1 LQILTSIPGLLFKS
15 INAQVTDAYS
25 EGSEWR
31 KNIFQNNTQKKKGLH
46 RGGQFCCQP
55 CLPGEWK
62 ADDCTVDE
70 GKPRCKPCQEGKEY
84 TDEEHY
90 SSRCRRCQFCDG
102 GHGLEVEKNCTRTQ
116 NTKCRCKP
124 NFFCSTSVCEHC
136 DPCITCEHGIIEECT
151 QTSNTKCKEQ
161 GLRRYKKRRNKNYE
175 CQNAATVILETELMN
190 FSDIDLSHHIPNIA
204 ELMTLKQVRKFV
216 RENGINEAKIDEIM
230 NDHLQDTAEQKVQLL
245 RTWYQVHGRQDACN
259 TLIKSLRRARLCALA
274 DKIQDIVKGN
284 LASDCK
290 NSNST
295 NKKEGHRLV

>member
-1 LQILTSIPGLLFKS
+1 M
-15 INAQVTDAYS
+15 
-25 EGSEWR
+25 
-31 KNIFQNNTQKKKGLH
+31 
-46 RGGQFCCQP
+46 
-55 CLPGEWK
+55 
-62 ADDCTVDE
+62 
-70 GKPRCKPCQEGKEY
+70 
-84 TDEEHY
+84 
-90 SSRCRRCQFCDG
+90 
-102 GHGLEVEKNCTRTQ
+102 
-116 NTKCRCKP
+116 
-124 NFFCSTSVCEHC
+124 CEHC

-161 GLRRYKKRRNKNYE
+161 GSRSNLLWLLVLLVLILAIAYGLRRYKKRRNKNYE